1 MKPKDKVAM
10 QFKRPGSGQGAH
22 IKKQKQQRRKTNR
35 SVEIVRPWTVPQ
47 FEELSKE
54 DRDIVLDRLQKEV
67 ATVSAT
73 RNQAVLGVNQVARC
87 VARGE
92 LRVVV
97 FANNPESLTFGHL
110 PLLCRLHR
118 VPICVLHLSSKT
130 FGKMFGLKSMV
141 AVGIRVSV
149 KSDAEQNA
157 VEKAPASSEAE
168 KASEDKTA
176 SAKTK
181 KPVVLSDAEE
191 KKVES
196 IRNFLI
202 SKASK
207 PMTTL
212 RKVLVV
218 IGTTGAGKTKL
229 SVDLA
234 KAVGG
239 EIVNSD
245 AMQMYRG
252 LDVAT
257 AKITEQEKQGVP
269 HHLFD
274 VVDPSSRCDVLEF
287 KRLALQ
293 AIDDILARGKVPVV
307 VGGTMYYTQSILW
320 KSQLLDDVPVRASE
334 EQQEKHTPEDL
345 YARLQS
351 VDPVMAARLHVNNV
365 RKVQRSLQVFEQTGV
380 PHSELLAQ
388 QEREQRNVEKYFD
401 ACAFWVHANKPVLSE
416 RLAKRVNTML
426 SSGLVDEIR
435 GLRAHVKENPP
446 RLNPGSEE
454 EEEAPNSVGILQAIG
469 YKEFQPY
476 FDALETD
483 DGPAEGSKELEAV
496 FDSCVEQLNV
506 ATRQYARRQLSW
518 IRNKLVT
525 KNIPVYQVDSSDV
538 AQWDTIVAQ
547 PTIEIAQK
555 FLKDEEITTHQS
567 MQQQNPET
575 SRAATLE
582 DKFQQNTC
590 NICGDRQF
598 TGKKQWSE
606 HLRSKGHKY
615 HLKRIQIEMER
626 AERGE
631 PPIPN
636 KRRRQEGKQSENVR
650 EVQSAVSVVE
660 S

>member
-1 MKPKDKVAM
+1 MA
-10 QFKRPGSGQGAH
+10 A
-22 IKKQKQQRRKTNR
+22 
-35 SVEIVRPWTVPQ
+35 
-47 FEELSKE
+47 
-54 DRDIVLDRLQKEV
+54 
-67 ATVSAT
+67 
-73 RNQAVLGVNQVARC
+73 
-87 VARGE
+87 
-92 LRVVV
+92 
-97 FANNPESLTFGHL
+97 
-110 PLLCRLHR
+110 
-118 VPICVLHLSSKT
+118 
-130 FGKMFGLKSMV
+130 
-141 AVGIRVSV
+141 
-149 KSDAEQNA
+149 
-157 VEKAPASSEAE
+157 
-168 KASEDKTA
+168 
-176 SAKTK
+176 
-181 KPVVLSDAEE
+181 
-191 KKVES
+191 
-196 IRNFLI
+196 
-202 SKASK
+202 
-207 PMTTL
+207 L

-293 AIDDILARGKVPVV
+293 TIDDILARGKVPIV

-320 KSQLLDDVPVRASE
+320 KSQLLDDVPVKKSHE
-334 EQQEKHTPEDL
+334 TNEQQPLEQQTPEAL
-345 YARLQS
+345 YARLQA
-351 VDPVMAARLHVNNV
+351 VDPAMAARLHMNNV

-401 ACAFWVHANKPVLSE
+401 ACAFWVHASKPVLSE
-416 RLAKRVNTML
+416 RLVKRVETML
-426 SSGLVDEIR
+426 STGLVEEIR

-446 RLNPGSEE
+446 KFNPDSDD
-454 EEEAPNSVGILQAIG
+454 EEEAQNSVGILQAIG

-476 FDALETD
+476 FDALEATNRTAD
-483 DGPAEGSKELEAV
+483 DPKAIETILEA
-496 FDSCVEQLNV
+496 CIEQLNV

-518 IRNKLVT
+518 IRNKFVT

-538 AQWDTIVAQ
+538 SKWDALVAQ
-547 PTIEIAQK
+547 PAIEIAQK
-555 FLKDEEITTHQS
+555 FLKDEEITSHQTV
-567 MQQQNPET
+567 QQQKPEAAQ
-575 SRAATLE
+575 AATLE
-582 DKFQQNTC
+582 DKFQKNKCMVC
-590 NICGDRQF
+590 NGREF
-598 TGKKQWSE
+598 TGKTQWAE

-615 HLKRIQIEMER
+615 HLKRIQIEKER

-636 KRRRQEGKQSENVR
+636 KKRRQEGKHSGDSQTQTDRETQS
-650 EVQSAVSVVE
+650 SG
-660 S
+660 

>member
-1 MKPKDKVAM
+1 MA
-10 QFKRPGSGQGAH
+10 
-22 IKKQKQQRRKTNR
+22 
-35 SVEIVRPWTVPQ
+35 
-47 FEELSKE
+47 
-54 DRDIVLDRLQKEV
+54 
-67 ATVSAT
+67 
-73 RNQAVLGVNQVARC
+73 
-87 VARGE
+87 
-92 LRVVV
+92 
-97 FANNPESLTFGHL
+97 
-110 PLLCRLHR
+110 
-118 VPICVLHLSSKT
+118 
-130 FGKMFGLKSMV
+130 
-141 AVGIRVSV
+141 
-149 KSDAEQNA
+149 
-157 VEKAPASSEAE
+157 
-168 KASEDKTA
+168 
-176 SAKTK
+176 
-181 KPVVLSDAEE
+181 
-191 KKVES
+191 
-196 IRNFLI
+196 
-202 SKASK
+202 
-207 PMTTL
+207 L

-257 AKITEQEKQGVP
+257 AKITEQEKQGIP

-274 VVDPSSRCDVLEF
+274 IVDPSSRCDVLEF

-293 AIDDILARGKVPVV
+293 AIDDILARGKVPIV

-320 KSQLLDDVPVRASE
+320 KSQLLDDVPVRSPLE
-334 EQQEKHTPEDL
+334 DQQEQQQKHTPEDL

-401 ACAFWVHANKPVLSE
+401 ACAFWVHASKPVLSE
-416 RLAKRVNTML
+416 RLAKRVDTML
-426 SSGLVDEIR
+426 SSGLIDEIR

-446 RLNPGSEE
+446 RLNPESDGDEE
-454 EEEAPNSVGILQAIG
+454 EEEEVPNSVGILQAIG

-476 FDALETD
+476 FDALEAE
-483 DGPAEGSKELEAV
+483 DGPPEGSKDMEAV
-496 FDSCVEQLNV
+496 FDTCVEQLNL

-518 IRNKLVT
+518 IRNKFVT
-525 KNIPVYQVDSSDV
+525 KNVPVYQVDSSDV
-538 AQWDTIVAQ
+538 AEWDTIVAK
-547 PTIEIAQK
+547 PAIDIAQK
-555 FLKDEEITTHQS
+555 FIKGEEITTHQS
-567 MQQQNPET
+567 IQQQNPE
-575 SRAATLE
+575 SSHAATLE

-590 NICGDRQF
+590 SICGDRQF
-598 TGKKQWSE
+598 TGKKQWGE

-615 HLKRIQIEMER
+615 HLKRIQIEKER

-631 PPIPN
+631 PPIPS
-636 KRRRQEGKQSENVR
+636 KRRRQEGKQSENAPG
-650 EVQSAVSVVE
+650 VQSGVSVVE